1 MSTGSNLGPGC
12 KDRLATASSLATI
25 LCLIVTTLALLR
37 SALDVT
43 LPLGCSNADLIC
55 TQFGNDEPDLTS
67 SMLAAARPRPANVSA
82 SSASSAV
89 KLNPTITP
97 ILPTATPS
105 PTITPMPP
113 TATPGPTIT
122 PAPPTATPVTTVV
135 LSAST
140 PISTQ
145 VVYSATTPHTFQAPT
160 LLNPGPDAQL
170 HGIVW
175 FQWERDGPPL
185 PEGLAFDL
193 LIWSEEEHQEHQ
205 GTGAYGVIEPGP
217 SLERDVD
224 LDSVQT
230 IIEHGG
236 GTYYWTVIVVQK
248 EPYERVGA
256 WGENRVVIYALPE
269 PPAES
274 GSKSP

>member
-1 MSTGSNLGPGC
+1 MSTGSDLSPGC

-43 LPLGCSNADLIC
+43 LPLGCSSANLIC

-67 SMLAAARPRPANVSA
+67 SMLAAAKPRPANVSA
-82 SSASSAV
+82 SSSA
-89 KLNPTITP
+89 KSNPTITS
-97 ILPTATPS
+97 ILPTATTH
-105 PTITPMPP
+105 PTITPMLP
-113 TATPGPTIT
+113 TDTPTPTIT
-122 PAPPTATPVTTVV
+122 PAPPTATPVATVV
-135 LSAST
+135 LSTSA
-140 PISTQ
+140 PISAQ
-145 VVYSATTPHTFQAPT
+145 VVYSATTPHTIQAPI

-175 FQWERDGPPL
+175 FQWEWEGPPL
-185 PEGLAFDL
+185 PQGLTFDL

-205 GTGAYGVIEPGP
+205 GAGAYGVIEPGP
-217 SLERDVD
+217 PLERDVD

-236 GTYYWTVIVVQK
+236 GTYYWTAIVVQK

-256 WGENRVVIYALPE
+256 WGEKRVLIYALPE
-269 PPAES
+269 PPADL